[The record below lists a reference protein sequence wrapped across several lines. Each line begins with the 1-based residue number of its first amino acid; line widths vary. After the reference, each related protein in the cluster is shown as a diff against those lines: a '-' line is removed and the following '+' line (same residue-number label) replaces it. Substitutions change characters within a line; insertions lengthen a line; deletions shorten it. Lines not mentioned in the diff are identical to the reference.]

1 MTDRFTRQ
9 QRSEIM
15 ARITG
20 RDTAPERVVR
30 SLLHGMGYRFRLHVR
45 ELPGRPDIVLPR
57 HRKVILV
64 HGCFWHG
71 HNCRRGA
78 RPRSNSDFWNRK
90 IDGNIERDKRD
101 RKGLHSLAWK
111 VLVVWEC
118 QIRHEEALRGRLR
131 KFMAGNGGWNDKR
144 P

>member
-15 ARITG
+15 ARIKG

-78 RPRSNSDFWNRK
+78 RPRSNSNFWNRK

-101 RKGLHSLAWK
+101 RKGLHSLSWK

-118 QIRHEEALRGRLR
+118 QIRDEEALRGRLL
-131 KFMAGNGGWNDKR
+131 KFMAGNGGPNDKR